1 MVETHL
7 GMLQYW
13 PNLKRILVR
22 EVHLEQ
28 CANLV
33 PVPHFYVASRIP
45 GIAARLILL
54 TSLFPDGIKAKEWRG
69 LPVFSSN
76 EGQGVCFA

>member
-1 MVETHL
+1 
-7 GMLQYW
+7 MLQYR

-33 PVPHFYVASRIP
+33 PVPQFYIAYRIP

-54 TSLFPDGIKAKEWRG
+54 TSLFPDGTKAKEWSG

-76 EGQGVCFA
+76 QGPGVCFA